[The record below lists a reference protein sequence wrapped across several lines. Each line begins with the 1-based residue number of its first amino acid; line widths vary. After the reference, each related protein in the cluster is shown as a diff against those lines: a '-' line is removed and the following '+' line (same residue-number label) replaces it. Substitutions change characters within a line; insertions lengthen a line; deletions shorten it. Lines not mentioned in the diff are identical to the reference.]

1 MSQRRKK
8 GEKKKPFVS
17 NAVPLLDTTYHFC
30 EKNTRA
36 FLKNFQKKM
45 RKDAFS
51 VNHTKMMEKSR
62 QTDEQA

>member
-30 EKNTRA
+30 EKNTRV
-36 FLKNFQKKM
+36 FLNFFQKKM

-51 VNHTKMMEKSR
+51 VNHTKKRENSC